1 MMKLIKLFHFSL
13 LFLLLATGISDKI
26 LIDYGN
32 GNRGAGVNGQVRGAN
47 NLWIGDQNA
56 INGDV
61 NKVIGDGNKVDGS
74 NNVIEGS
81 NNVVG
86 NVSP

>member
-1 MMKLIKLFHFSL
+1 MKLIKLFHFSL

-26 LIDYGN
+26 LIDYAN
-32 GNRGAGVNGQVRGAN
+32 GNRGAGVNVQVKGVN
-47 NLWIGDQNA
+47 NTWIGDQNL

-61 NKVIGDGNKVDGS
+61 NQVIGDGNKISGS
-74 NNVIEGS
+74 NNVVEGS